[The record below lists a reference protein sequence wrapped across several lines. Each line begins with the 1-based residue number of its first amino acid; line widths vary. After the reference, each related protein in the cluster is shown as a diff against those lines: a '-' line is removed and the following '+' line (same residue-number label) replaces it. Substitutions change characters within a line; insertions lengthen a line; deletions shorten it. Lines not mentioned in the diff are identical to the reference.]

1 MVFVMR
7 IRLITT
13 LVLVMAV
20 LGSCTDPRIGDS
32 VDDTFVT
39 ELISQASADVESQHF
54 DSAMEKAI
62 QALRMA
68 EQADNQLQRVKAL
81 CCITGIDIMTSRDS
95 AAWESAIRAEGIARK
110 EGFREDLA
118 GILISKAKLC
128 SYAEISPETG
138 RNDEGLGYANEALA
152 IAEELSDAEKQAE
165 ACYVIGSLYINKNRW
180 NDQIDTALY
189 NTAGRYLDKGQAIA
203 DTYDIPRLKRNGIM
217 FRSRWFQQGDRNEEA
232 VGYFTQVLA
241 TLKDSDHLTASSL
254 YDRLVRLYTRLGDSQ
269 KALDCHDLYVR
280 HLQQYIIQKNDDI
293 LQETQ
298 TKFEVEK
305 KERAIEIGR
314 YRTAILVLAV
324 ILALGALAAAFR
336 KIKTV
341 RKRNTALARSNSINE
356 QIISFL
362 SSSLRSPDNKFS
374 SEFETLS
381 SQAASMTESQIR
393 EKCSEIAAKT
403 DLLNDEITKYIGDLL
418 IERRNRIAETGL
430 SQREIEI
437 IRLSAQGFKASEIA
451 EKLFLSVHTVNTHR
465 QRIYSKMEVRNIS
478 EMLSK
483 SKSLG
488 II

>member
-1 MVFVMR
+1 M
-7 IRLITT
+7 
-13 LVLVMAV
+13 
-20 LGSCTDPRIGDS
+20 
-32 VDDTFVT
+32 
-39 ELISQASADVESQHF
+39 
-54 DSAMEKAI
+54 
-62 QALRMA
+62 
-68 EQADNQLQRVKAL
+68 
-81 CCITGIDIMTSRDS
+81 
-95 AAWESAIRAEGIARK
+95 
-110 EGFREDLA
+110 
-118 GILISKAKLC
+118 
-128 SYAEISPETG
+128 
-138 RNDEGLGYANEALA
+138 
-152 IAEELSDAEKQAE
+152 
-165 ACYVIGSLYINKNRW
+165 
-180 NDQIDTALY
+180 
-189 NTAGRYLDKGQAIA
+189 
-203 DTYDIPRLKRNGIM
+203 
-217 FRSRWFQQGDRNEEA
+217 
-232 VGYFTQVLA
+232 
-241 TLKDSDHLTASSL
+241 
-254 YDRLVRLYTRLGDSQ
+254 
-269 KALDCHDLYVR
+269 
-280 HLQQYIIQKNDDI
+280 
-293 LQETQ
+293 
-298 TKFEVEK
+298 EK

-341 RKRNTALARSNSINE
+341 RKRNAALARSNSINE

-403 DLLNDEITKYIGDLL
+403 DLLSDEITKYIGDLL
-418 IERRNRIAETGL
+418 IERRNRIVETGL